1 MARAAVSQE
10 TCPGWSKLALFARRS
25 VAMGLAILARL
36 FCWCEG
42 ICFWLDWR
50 SELELRRWLMRGR
63 QSAGPSVLRVN
74 KECLRHLSRADFVLV
89 MLNIAGGWLGRGGR
103 LRKVFCAAIFF
114 AMLGCAAHAPVVVA
128 REAILP
134 QSGLAKSDAARIVTD
149 ETGRRVA
156 IPADVRRVVSLAPN
170 LTETIYALGL
180 EERLA
185 GDTDYCDTPPAA
197 KLKPHVGGAQNP
209 SLEAIVALHP
219 DLVLA
224 TTSIN
229 RIETVDGLA
238 KVGIAVYTTDPQT
251 VRGMLESTE
260 RIAGLMGAETRGTA
274 LVAKLQARLDAVSAR
289 LADVPPV
296 HALFVVWED
305 PLITIGQ
312 NTFIADALRWAGAES
327 VILSQ
332 QKWPRVSFEEVVRLQ
347 PDYIVFASNHAG
359 FRAEELGAL
368 RSREAWKQLRAVEL
382 GHIAVISEEINR
394 SSPGLVDAIE
404 QLAREVHPEAFLKK
418 ENGKVKMENGSP
430 VRVGAIEEFDTRA
443 GFRPAPTAKFDD
455 AYLGAAL

>member
-1 MARAAVSQE
+1 MLGSATRAA
-10 TCPGWSKLALFARRS
+10 
-25 VAMGLAILARL
+25 
-36 FCWCEG
+36 
-42 ICFWLDWR
+42 
-50 SELELRRWLMRGR
+50 ELR
-63 QSAGPSVLRVN
+63 
-74 KECLRHLSRADFVLV
+74 
-89 MLNIAGGWLGRGGR
+89 
-103 LRKVFCAAIFF
+103 
-114 AMLGCAAHAPVVVA
+114 
-128 REAILP
+128 
-134 QSGLAKSDAARIVTD
+134 QSGAAKNEPAKVVTD

-156 IPADVRRVVSLAPN
+156 IPADVKRVVTLAPN

-251 VRGMLESTE
+251 VRGMLESTA
-260 RIAGLMGAETRGTA
+260 RIAGLMGAEAQGSA

-289 LADVPPV
+289 LADVPLV

-312 NTFIADALRWAGAES
+312 NTFIADAMRWAGAES

-332 QKWPRVSFEEVVRLQ
+332 QKWPHISFEEVVRLQ
-347 PDYIVFASNHAG
+347 PEYIVFASDHAG
-359 FRAEELGAL
+359 FGAEELCAL

-394 SSPGLVDAIE
+394 PSPGLVDAIE
-404 QLAREVHPEAFLKK
+404 QLAREVHPEAFREL
-418 ENGKVKMENGSP
+418 ENGKVKIENG
-430 VRVGAIEEFDTRA
+430 RGQRQMTRA
-443 GFRPAPTAKFDD
+443 NFGVQELQGLKPRNPGERVLFRLKPRPTNINEQR
-455 AYLGAAL
+455 AAL

>member
-1 MARAAVSQE
+1 MLGSATRAA
-10 TCPGWSKLALFARRS
+10 
-25 VAMGLAILARL
+25 
-36 FCWCEG
+36 
-42 ICFWLDWR
+42 
-50 SELELRRWLMRGR
+50 ELR
-63 QSAGPSVLRVN
+63 
-74 KECLRHLSRADFVLV
+74 
-89 MLNIAGGWLGRGGR
+89 
-103 LRKVFCAAIFF
+103 
-114 AMLGCAAHAPVVVA
+114 
-128 REAILP
+128 
-134 QSGLAKSDAARIVTD
+134 QSGAAKAGAAAQQSSGVAKNEPAKVVTD
-149 ETGRRVA
+149 ETGRRVT
-156 IPADVRRVVSLAPN
+156 IPLEVKRIVSLAPN

-238 KVGIAVYTTDPQT
+238 KVGVAVYTTHPQT
-251 VRGMLESTE
+251 VRGMLESTA
-260 RIAGLMGAETRGTA
+260 RIAGLMGAEARGSA

-289 LADVPPV
+289 VADVPLV
-296 HALFVVWED
+296 HALFVVWEG

-312 NTFIADALRWAGAES
+312 NTFIADAMRWAGAES

-332 QKWPRVSFEEVVRLQ
+332 QKWPRISFEEVVRLQ
-347 PDYIVFASNHAG
+347 PEYIVFASDHAG
-359 FRAEELGAL
+359 FGAEELGAL

-394 SSPGLVDAIE
+394 PSPGLVDAIE
-404 QLAREVHPEAFLKK
+404 QLAREVHPEAFREL
-418 ENGKVKMENGSP
+418 ENGKVKMENGHGPREMERANFGVQELRGLKPRDLSANGLSP
-430 VRVGAIEEFDTRA
+430 LKRRPTNQERAAEALRAAIKPGSTAASDACAGAT
-443 GFRPAPTAKFDD
+443 
-455 AYLGAAL
+455 L